1 MCWPNVSFMNI
12 YCLFITGLL
21 EVQMQWMQTLF
32 TVLEMLCK
40 SEAFEFVF
48 TILFRGKVNR
58 TQDNLRPA
66 SQTASVGETHPLV
79 RPDWLFAA
87 AAGAAC
93 TQISVMAP
101 AESCGKAALCRQAI
115 PAHTLPR
122 AAVWTRIEK
131 LTQGKKPMS
140 LPMTYKHG
148 VTPKKSSGQI
158 NTSLRN
164 SS

>member
-1 MCWPNVSFMNI
+1 MCFADAFMCWPNVSFMNI

-115 PAHTLPR
+115 PAHSAPR
-122 AAVWTRIEK
+122 SCLDQDREADPRQETHELANDLQTRCD
-131 LTQGKKPMS
+131 S
-140 LPMTYKHG
+140 
-148 VTPKKSSGQI
+148 
-158 NTSLRN
+158 
-164 SS
+164 